1 MIDVAP
7 PLNDLLE
14 FAGEKTQMN
23 FKLEPFERGFGAYV
37 RGIDFSKPVSADT
50 HDALIKAFAD
60 YHILSFPD
68 QIGLGTDDVVA
79 ASRVFGPDMEPHV
92 FKQYHHPD
100 EPLVMVLSNR
110 LKGSKPAGLKDAGT
124 FWHSDVAYKPKP
136 AKATMLYALEVP
148 AQGGDTL
155 FCDLTAAYDDLSDTM
170 KQRLDGLKAWHF
182 YAHQKRDLFE
192 NGQVESPPECLHP
205 VVRTNPISGRK
216 AIYITPSYTVRIDG
230 MADDE
235 SAALMRQIFDHCLQD
250 KYRMDY
256 HWHAGDVL
264 VWDNAAVMHSA
275 TTKDLDPAKHRTL
288 WRTIISGGPTF

>member
-1 MIDVAP
+1 MS
-7 PLNDLLE
+7 LNI
-14 FAGEKTQMN
+14 
-23 FKLEPFERGFGAYV
+23 EPFERGFGAYV
-37 RGIDFSKPVSADT
+37 RGVDFSEPVSDT
-50 HDALIKAFAD
+50 LHVALIKAFAEH
-60 YHILSFPD
+60 HILSFPD

-92 FKQYHHPD
+92 FTQYHHPE

-110 LKGSKPAGLKDAGT
+110 LKGDKPAGLKNAGT

-148 AQGGDTL
+148 EQGGDTL
-155 FCDLTAAYDDLSDTM
+155 FCDLTAAYDDLTTAM
-170 KQRLDGLKAWHF
+170 KERLGGLKAWHF
-182 YAHQKRDLFE
+182 YAHQKRDLFDT
-192 NGQVESPPECLHP
+192 GQVQSPPECLHP
-205 VVRTNPISGRK
+205 VIRTNPISGRK

-230 MADDE
+230 MAADE
-235 SAALMRQIFDHCLQD
+235 SQALMDEIFAHCLQD

-275 TTKDLDPAKHRTL
+275 TTKDLDPSKYRTL
-288 WRTIISGGPTF
+288 WRTIISGGPTY